1 MIVFEIIGG
10 ALLLVGIIF
19 IFPCASVSSLGGKT
33 TGKVIGMTR
42 DATVIKDTVIPK
54 TREETK
60 EKEEKEEKSTPHIHV
75 RVEVGGSRMDGTKPV
90 NMYHMIF
97 YYCVDGKEYCQTS
110 RVSYNKGYIN
120 KKIGKDIP
128 VYYDTK
134 NPERAS
140 LSSGKVYEWLST
152 GLIAGG
158 IVFLIAGLVVK
169 LIFG

>member
-10 ALLLVGIIF
+10 VLLLVGIIF

-33 TGKVIGMTR
+33 TGKIIGMTK
-42 DATVIKDTVIPK
+42 DAIAFNETANRETM
-54 TREETK
+54 EETK
-60 EKEEKEEKSTPHIHV
+60 EKEEESTIHTHISAG
-75 RVEVGGSRMDGTKPV
+75 VGGTYTRTYGTKPS
-90 NMYHMIF
+90 NMYHTIF
-97 YYCVDGKEYCQTS
+97 SYCVDGTEYCRAS
-110 RVSYNKGYIN
+110 GVSYNKGHIN

-152 GLIAGG
+152 GLIVGG